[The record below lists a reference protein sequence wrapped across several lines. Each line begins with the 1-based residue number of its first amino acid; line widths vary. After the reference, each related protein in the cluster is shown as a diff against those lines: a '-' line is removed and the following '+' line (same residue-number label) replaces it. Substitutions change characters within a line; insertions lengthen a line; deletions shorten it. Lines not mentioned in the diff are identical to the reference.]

1 MNFIAIDLRPVLS
14 ILGIFLVGLSVAMLI
29 PAATDLIYGNLGWQD
44 FLISAVITSFFG
56 LMFFLISRGN
66 ENKLNTKG
74 AFLIVTLSW
83 IILSVFSSIP
93 FLLSNNILSLT
104 DAFFESVSGLTTT
117 GSTIINDLNNV
128 SEGIIVWRSLLQWL
142 GGIGIIVSAVSILPN
157 LGVGGMQ
164 LFKLEGSESSEKLM
178 PRTASLATEIIIL
191 YFILS
196 SVCAL
201 MYWFCGLSFFDST
214 IHAMTTIATGGFSS
228 NSESIGGFNSHSLE
242 YVCIAFMILSSL
254 PFVLYLKTIRGKP
267 RALFVDEQVTGFFK
281 TLLLSFL
288 LIMVFLSFND
298 NFDFSSTIRNVLFN
312 VTSILTGTGYTTS
325 SYDDW
330 GTPAIIIFLSITFI
344 GGCAGSTTCGIK
356 VFRLQVLLKNSG
368 QVMNKLISPN
378 RVTNHKYNGE
388 NLTLEIVESVMT
400 FIFIFFVTFV
410 IIALILSFTGLD
422 ILTSISASAPSI
434 SNVGPGL
441 GNIIGPSYSFAEIPE
456 LAKWVLSFGMLAG
469 RLEFLTFL
477 VIFSRSFWK

>member
-1 MNFIAIDLRPVLS
+1 MNFITIDLRPVLS

-298 NFDFSSTIRNVLFN
+298 NFDFSSTLRNVLFN

-330 GTPAIIIFLSITFI
+330 GTPVIIIFLAITFI

-400 FIFIFFVTFV
+400 FLFIFFVTFV

-422 ILTSISASAPSI
+422 ILTSISASATSI

-441 GNIIGPSYSFAEIPE
+441 GNIIGPSYSFAEIPA

>member
-1 MNFIAIDLRPVLS
+1 MNFITIDLRPVLS

-128 SEGIIVWRSLLQWL
+128 SEGIIIWRSLLQWL

-164 LFKLEGSESSEKLM
+164 LFKLEGSDSSEKLM

-201 MYWFCGLSFFDST
+201 MYWFCGLSFFDSI

-228 NSESIGGFNSHSLE
+228 NSESIGGFNSRSLE

-267 RALFVDEQVTGFFK
+267 KALFVDEQVTGFFK
-281 TLLLSFL
+281 TLLLSIL
-288 LIMVFLSFND
+288 LITIFLSFND

-312 VTSILTGTGYTTS
+312 VTSVLTGTGYTTS

-330 GTPAIIIFLSITFI
+330 GTPAIIIFLALTFI

-400 FIFIFFVTFV
+400 FLFIFFVTFV
-410 IIALILSFTGLD
+410 IIALVLSFTGLD
-422 ILTSISASAPSI
+422 ILTSISASATSI

-441 GNIIGPSYSFAEIPE
+441 GNIIGPSYSFAEIPQ

>member
-1 MNFIAIDLRPVLS
+1 MNFITIDLRPVLS

-104 DAFFESVSGLTTT
+104 DAFFESV
-117 GSTIINDLNNV
+117 
-128 SEGIIVWRSLLQWL
+128 QWL

-164 LFKLEGSESSEKLM
+164 LFKLEGSDSSEKLM

-196 SVCAL
+196 SVCTL

-298 NFDFSSTIRNVLFN
+298 NFDFSSTLRNVLFN

-330 GTPAIIIFLSITFI
+330 GTPAIIIFLAITFI

-400 FIFIFFVTFV
+400 FLFIFFVTFV

-422 ILTSISASAPSI
+422 ILTSISASATSI

>member
-1 MNFIAIDLRPVLS
+1 MNFITIDLRPVLS

-267 RALFVDEQVTGFFK
+267 KALFVDEQVTGFFK

-298 NFDFSSTIRNVLFN
+298 NFDFSSTLRNVLFN

-330 GTPAIIIFLSITFI
+330 GTPAIIIFLAITFI

-400 FIFIFFVTFV
+400 FLFIFFVTFV

-422 ILTSISASAPSI
+422 ILTSISASATSI

>member
-1 MNFIAIDLRPVLS
+1 
-14 ILGIFLVGLSVAMLI
+14 
-29 PAATDLIYGNLGWQD
+29 
-44 FLISAVITSFFG
+44 
-56 LMFFLISRGN
+56 
-66 ENKLNTKG
+66 
-74 AFLIVTLSW
+74 
-83 IILSVFSSIP
+83 
-93 FLLSNNILSLT
+93 
-104 DAFFESVSGLTTT
+104 
-117 GSTIINDLNNV
+117 
-128 SEGIIVWRSLLQWL
+128 
-142 GGIGIIVSAVSILPN
+142 
-157 LGVGGMQ
+157 
-164 LFKLEGSESSEKLM
+164 
-178 PRTASLATEIIIL
+178 
-191 YFILS
+191 
-196 SVCAL
+196 
-201 MYWFCGLSFFDST
+201 MYWFCGLSFFDSI

-267 RALFVDEQVTGFFK
+267 KALFVDEQVTGFFK
-281 TLLLSFL
+281 TLLLSIL
-288 LIMVFLSFND
+288 LITVFLSFND

-312 VTSILTGTGYTTS
+312 VTSVLTGTGYTTS

-330 GTPAIIIFLSITFI
+330 GTPAIIIFLALTFI

-400 FIFIFFVTFV
+400 FLFIFFVTFV
-410 IIALILSFTGLD
+410 IIALVLSFTGLD
-422 ILTSISASAPSI
+422 ILTSISASATSI

-441 GNIIGPSYSFAEIPE
+441 GNIIGPSYSFAEIPQ